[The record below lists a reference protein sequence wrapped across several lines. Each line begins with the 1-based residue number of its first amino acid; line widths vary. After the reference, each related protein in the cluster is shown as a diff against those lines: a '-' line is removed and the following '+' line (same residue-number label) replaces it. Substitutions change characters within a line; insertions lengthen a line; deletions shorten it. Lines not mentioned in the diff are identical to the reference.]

1 MKVQYSNQ
9 SINSFSG
16 INFVFNSLKQYRIA
30 QLVDQHLG
38 ARNVRAKF
46 SYSDLFGNLWA
57 TFLCGGDCAEDI
69 NEHLRPALSKVP
81 GLKVANADT
90 ILGALK
96 QLSTPVETYTS
107 KQGVAHQFNIAAAL
121 NELNVKLLKR
131 LNVLQSGQSYDFD
144 YDNQIVPTEKYDAA
158 RTYKQVYGYQPGIA
172 SIGDHIVYLENR
184 NGNSQAKYLQEETL
198 ERAYETLLKEGITI
212 NRSRM
217 DCASYQ
223 KKVVEVVEKYSR
235 LFYIRAMR
243 SEDMLEKIKVMEQWE
258 TIRIGHQQ
266 YQVAST
272 EFAPFKGER
281 PYRLVV
287 QREKTGDGQTNLF
300 TGEFKYRSIL
310 TNDHVSTSQQ
320 VIEYYNQRGAQEIIH
335 DEMNNDFGWKNL
347 PFSFMNENT
356 VFMLIMAMC
365 RAIYKTVIKSYSKK
379 LTFLKENFRLKKF
392 IFRFISVSGK
402 WIKRG
407 GQDVLK
413 LFTDKPYHRLM
424 T

>member
-1 MKVQYSNQ
+1 MKVQYSGQ

-16 INFVFNSLKQYRIA
+16 INFVFGSLRHYGIP
-30 QLVDQHLG
+30 QLVDKQLG

-46 SYSDLFGNLWA
+46 SYSDLIGNLWA
-57 TFLCGGDCAEDI
+57 VFFCGGDCAEDI

-90 ILGALK
+90 VLGALK
-96 QLSTPVETYTS
+96 QLATPVETYTS
-107 KQGVAHQFNIAAAL
+107 KQGVAHQFNIATGL
-121 NELNVKLLKR
+121 NVLNVKLLKQ
-131 LNVLQSGQSYDFD
+131 LNVLQSGHSYDFD
-144 YDNQIVPTEKYDAA
+144 YDNQIIATEKYDAA
-158 RTYKQVYGYQPGIA
+158 RTYKQVNGYQPGIA
-172 SIGDHIVYLENR
+172 SIGEHIVYLENR

-198 ERAYETLLKEGITI
+198 ERAYENLLQEGITI

-243 SEDMLEKIKVMEQWE
+243 SEDMLEKIKAVDQWE
-258 TIRIGHQQ
+258 TVKIGHQQ
-266 YQVAST
+266 YQVSSM
-272 EFAPFKGER
+272 EFTPFKGER
-281 PYRLVV
+281 AYRLVV
-287 QREKTGDGQTNLF
+287 QREKIKDGQADLF

-310 TNDHVSTSQQ
+310 TNDHTSTDQQ

-356 VFMLIMAMC
+356 VFMLAMAMC
-365 RAIYKTVIKSYSKK
+365 RAIYKALIKSYSKK
-379 LTFLKENFRLKKF
+379 LPFLKDNFRLKKF

-407 GQDVLK
+407 RQDILK
-413 LFTDKPYHRLM
+413 LFTDKPYHRLI